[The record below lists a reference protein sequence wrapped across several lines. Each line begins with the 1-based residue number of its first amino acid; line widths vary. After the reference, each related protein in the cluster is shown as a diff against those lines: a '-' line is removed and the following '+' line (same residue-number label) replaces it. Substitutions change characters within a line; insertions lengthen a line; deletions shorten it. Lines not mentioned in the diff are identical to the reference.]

1 MTLLCTVQVAKLM
14 PGHILYYS
22 DSVHK
27 LRLLNN

>member
-14 PGHILYYS
+14 PGHILYS

-27 LRLLNN
+27 RLLNN